1 MQDVGLRLVTPGA
14 LGTRGVTMQLGWFG
28 TMAAALIAAPAI
40 AATSPSAAAP
50 AADTRAVTAAPHA
63 AAKVRATAASAPQ
76 APAPVQHYVD
86 LNRASRKE
94 LMTLPGIGIEEAR
107 RIIANRPYLTK
118 TDLVAKNVLPVGP
131 YLSLK
136 HLVVAMPVKVSKGGR

>member
-1 MQDVGLRLVTPGA
+1 
-14 LGTRGVTMQLGWFG
+14 MQLGWFG

-63 AAKVRATAASAPQ
+63 AAKVRSTAASAPQ

>member
-1 MQDVGLRLVTPGA
+1 
-14 LGTRGVTMQLGWFG
+14 MQLGWFG

-50 AADTRAVTAAPHA
+50 AADTRVVTAAPQA
-63 AAKVRATAASAPQ
+63 AAKVRSTAASAPQ